1 MFKKLLHKFLGSA
14 NDRELSKIY
23 PIANSVMALE
33 EKYKNMTDSE
43 LKNQTSELKKRIA
56 NDETLDDILPD
67 AFAIIREASFR
78 SIGLHPFYVQVI
90 GGIILHK
97 GMIAEMRTGEGKTL
111 VATMPIYLNA
121 LTGKGVHV
129 ITVNDYL
136 ATRDSQ
142 WMGKI
147 YKFLGLTVGVIT
159 SNMSES
165 DKKDAYNCD
174 ITYGTNHEFGFDY
187 LRDNMKFNYD
197 DLVCRPFNYAI
208 IDEVDSIL
216 IDEAR
221 TPLIISGAS
230 ENSSDMYI
238 KINQIIPLLKDE
250 HYTKDEKERRIR
262 LTESGT
268 EFVENILYDKHIIK
282 VKNLYDISNAAIV
295 HHIDKALTAHKLFE
309 KDVHYLVKD
318 GQVYIIDEF
327 TGRIMEGRRYSDGL
341 HQAIE
346 AKEGVKIQKEN
357 QTLATITYQN
367 YFRLY
372 PKIAGM
378 TGTAMTEADEFSEIY
393 KLKVIEVPTNK
404 PMIRKDYDDEIYA
417 TVDEKY
423 QAILKLI
430 KECHNKNQP
439 VLVGTIS
446 IEKSEYLANL
456 IKKELGL
463 SVNVLNAKQHEKEA
477 YIIAQA
483 GTPGALTIA
492 TNMAGRGTDIQL
504 GGNLEM
510 AIKLKQDKLS
520 NNTKLSNEEIEKIKD
535 DIDQKKEEVIKSGGL
550 YIIGTERH
558 ESRRIDNQLRGRAG
572 RQGDIGASKFFLS
585 LEDDLMRIF
594 GGDRIKSML
603 STFGFKNG
611 EAITHRWLT
620 SALEKA
626 QKKVEA
632 YHFDIRKNLLK
643 YDDVMNE
650 QRKVI
655 YKMRNNILQNE
666 DMTTIINNL
675 KYDCIENI
683 ISNRIPFKSSIDNW
697 DSIGLSDDLLQYFN
711 IDLSIPN
718 YVEQNKNITEQD
730 LFDLVN
736 SKISDL
742 LLSKHKKYGDQ
753 LMNRTEKIILL
764 ENLDIIWKDH
774 LLQLDHL
781 RYGIGLR
788 AYAHKDPLN
797 EYKSEAFELFQ
808 QVLKNIAMKT
818 LSILLK
824 ADFSE
829 SAIDDIQNQNTGK
842 DTEIDQLKS
851 INENSKIT
859 SNDNFNS
866 GIFDKIGRNEEC
878 PCGSGKKFKNCHG
891 KL

>member
-1 MFKKLLHKFLGSA
+1 MFKKLLYKFLGSA

-23 PIANSVMALE
+23 PIANSVVSLSE
-33 EKYKNMTDSE
+33 EYKNLTDEE
-43 LKNQTSELKKRIA
+43 LKNKTAEFKKRISA
-56 NDETLDDILPD
+56 GECLDDILPE
-67 AFAIIREASFR
+67 AFATIREASFR
-78 SIGLHPFYVQVI
+78 SIGLYPFYVQIV

-136 ATRDSQ
+136 AKRDSE
-142 WMGKI
+142 WMGNI
-147 YKFLGLTVGVIT
+147 YKFLGLSVGVIT
-159 SNMSES
+159 SNMPESE
-165 DKKDAYNCD
+165 KKEAYNCD

-208 IDEVDSIL
+208 LDEVDSIL

-230 ENSSDMYI
+230 ENSSEMYSV
-238 KINQIIPLLKDE
+238 INEIIPLLNDE
-250 HYTKDEKERRIR
+250 HYSKDEKERRIR

-268 EFVENILYDKHIIK
+268 EFIENILFDRKITK
-282 VKNLYDISNAAIV
+282 TKNLYDISNAAIV

-318 GQVYIIDEF
+318 NQVYIIDEF
-327 TGRIMEGRRYSDGL
+327 TGRIMDGRRYSDGL

-346 AKEGVKIQKEN
+346 AKEGVEIQKEN

-378 TGTAMTEADEFSEIY
+378 TGTAMTEADEFAEIY

-404 PMIRKDYDDEIYA
+404 PMIRIDHDDEIYS

-423 QAILKLI
+423 QAILNLI
-430 KECHNKNQP
+430 KECHERQQP

-446 IEKSEYLANL
+446 IEKSEYLAKL
-456 IKKELGL
+456 IKKELGFN
-463 SVNVLNAKQHEKEA
+463 VNVLNAKQHEKEA

-483 GTPGALTIA
+483 GVPGAITIA

-510 AIKLKQDKLS
+510 SIKIEQDRLS
-520 NNTKLSNEEIEKIKD
+520 EGVEITKTELEKIKN
-535 DIDQKKEEVIKSGGL
+535 DISQKKEQVIKSGGL

-558 ESRRIDNQLRGRAG
+558 ESRRIDNQLRGRSG
-572 RQGDIGASKFFLS
+572 RQGDVGASKFFLS

-603 STFGFKNG
+603 STFGFKKG

-655 YKMRNNILQNE
+655 YSMRSSILKNEDITDTINNI
-666 DMTTIINNL
+666 
-675 KYDCIENI
+675 KYDCVESI
-683 ISNRIPFKSSIDNW
+683 ISKHIPFKSSIDAWNTNAI
-697 DSIGLSDDLLQYFN
+697 SEDLKQYFN
-711 IDLSIPN
+711 INLSVSDYI
-718 YVEQNKNITEQD
+718 EQNKNVTEQD
-730 LFDLVN
+730 IFDVVYN
-736 SKISDL
+736 K
-742 LLSKHKKYGDQ
+742 LSEALTDRHNRYGNQ

-764 ENLDIIWKDH
+764 ENLDSVWKDH

-797 EYKSEAFELFQ
+797 EYKAEAFELFQ
-808 QVLKNIAMKT
+808 QVMHNIAQRT
-818 LSILLK
+818 LSTLLTTE
-824 ADFSE
+824 FSE
-829 SAIDDIQNQNTGK
+829 PAIDDLQNQNSEK
-842 DTEIDQLKS
+842 DIELSKFEYQRNNLEINNNLRQ
-851 INENSKIT
+851 E
-859 SNDNFNS
+859 
-866 GIFDKIGRNEEC
+866 IFDKVGRNEPC